1 VRGNGKMTPAL
12 NALLY
17 GGIAGAATLVGIAA
31 VLWKRDLALRYSHY
45 VNSFAAGALITIALA
60 RLIPE
65 SVELASDALLVVL
78 ASFIAFYLL
87 EAAIVFHSGSAIHF
101 ADECRVESHSKG
113 PIIFS
118 GLFLHSLIDG
128 FIIVVGFEVSTELG
142 LFAAAGVIVHELPEG
157 VTSFA
162 LLMRSIQMRKAL
174 ILSVAVALA
183 TPVGAAIALGPLS
196 GLSEYGLGIMMA
208 VAGGSFLYVAA
219 SDLIPETHERDV
231 LQNVFF
237 LLVGAGFIYL
247 LTTLFG

>member
-1 VRGNGKMTPAL
+1 MTPAL

-17 GGIAGAATLVGIAA
+17 GGIAGAATLAGISA
-31 VLWKRDLALRYSHY
+31 VLWKQDFAIRYSHY

-60 RLIPE
+60 HLIPE

-101 ADECRVESHSKG
+101 AEQCRRESHSKG
-113 PIIFS
+113 PVIFS
-118 GLFLHSLIDG
+118 GLLLHSLIDG
-128 FIIVVGFEVSTELG
+128 FIIAIGFQISPELG
-142 LFAAAGVIVHELPEG
+142 LFAAMGVIVHELPEG

-162 LLMRSIQMRKAL
+162 LLMRSMQRRAAL
-174 ILSVAVALA
+174 LLSVAVALA
-183 TPVGAAIALGPLS
+183 TPVGAAIALGPLR
-196 GLSEYGLGIMMA
+196 GLSQTGLGFMMA
-208 VAGGSFLYVAA
+208 VAGGSFLYIAA

-231 LQNVFF
+231 LQNVVS

-247 LTTLFG
+247 LTILFK